1 MTTHTFPSLIE
12 SHNTELENVA
22 LDLVHGLKI
31 YEDDTGYIIGD
42 LALSEGA
49 SPYKAV
55 NSSPEDLDYRLL
67 ARAGLLVA
75 TEGEQE
81 PVTITVGFPYS
92 TYQRNRDLAVD
103 FFSEAHNIQHDAAT
117 YGGGGRKNEY
127 VRVDRIEVLPEVLGC
142 IIAARNN
149 EEYRRHDALF
159 MGSLGYGTF
168 EACLSTRGGVVQRTT
183 VSCQGIRYAVD
194 ITMREL
200 EKKHYLDLR
209 TEHQFDISFQ
219 KGQIILNRRRMDI
232 SGVRTMALRRYYQ
245 DVISPALR
253 SAWKDDDFRQPTK
266 LVLAGGGTMYT
277 ELLDC
282 FRDEFGEIL
291 DVEVVD
297 DPVTAAS
304 RGYCLRS
311 VGLAGNR
318 GVAVGLD
325 VGNAHTALSFKRIG
339 SGGHSEYASEQ
350 QSNQEQQPVAASN
363 GAGPDRQPARAEEPV
378 RR

>member
-1 MTTHTFPSLIE
+1 MNTHTFPSLIE

-22 LDLVHGLKI
+22 LDLVGGLKI

-55 NSSPEDLDYRLL
+55 NSSPQDLDYRLL
-67 ARAGLLVA
+67 AKAGLLIA

-103 FFSEAHNIQHDAAT
+103 FLMDAHNIQHDAGT

-127 VRVDRIEVLPEVLGC
+127 VNVERVEVLPEVLGC
-142 IIAARNN
+142 IIAARND
-149 EEYRRHDALF
+149 EEYRRHDAFF

-183 VSCQGIRYAVD
+183 VSCQGLRYAVE

-209 TEHQFDISFQ
+209 TEHQFDVNFQ
-219 KGQIILNRRRMDI
+219 KGQIILDRRRMDI
-232 SGVRTMALRRYYQ
+232 SGVRSMALRRYYQ

-253 SAWKDDDFRQPTK
+253 GAWKDDDFRRPTK

-282 FRDEFGEIL
+282 FREEFGEII

-311 VGLAGNR
+311 LNLAGNR

-325 VGNAHTALSFKRIG
+325 IGNAHTAMSFERIV
-339 SGGHSEYASEQ
+339 SGGRAEYVGDGQQQASSAPKQ
-350 QSNQEQQPVAASN
+350 PQPSQQPSAPPQ
-363 GAGPDRQPARAEEPV
+363 GEPV
-378 RR
+378 NG

>member
-67 ARAGLLVA
+67 AKAGLLVA

-92 TYQRNRDLAVD
+92 TYQRNRDLAVG
-103 FFSEAHNIQHDAAT
+103 FLKEAHNIQHDAGT
-117 YGGGGRKNEY
+117 YGGGGRKSEHVNVE
-127 VRVDRIEVLPEVLGC
+127 RVDVLPEVLGC
-142 IIAARNN
+142 IIAARNK
-149 EEYRRHDALF
+149 EEYRRHDAFF

-183 VSCQGIRYAVD
+183 VSCQGLRYAVD
-194 ITMREL
+194 ITMKEL

-209 TEHQFDISFQ
+209 TEHQFDVNFQ
-219 KGQIILNRRRMDI
+219 KGQIILDRRRMDI
-232 SGVRTMALRRYYQ
+232 SGVRTMALQRYYR

-253 SAWKDDDFRQPTK
+253 SAWKDDDFRRPTK

-282 FRDEFGEIL
+282 FREEFGEII

-311 VGLAGNR
+311 VSLAGNR

-325 VGNAHTALSFKRIG
+325 IGNAHTAMSFERIA
-339 SGGHSEYASEQ
+339 SGGQAEYFD
-350 QSNQEQQPVAASN
+350 EQQPAPRPQPSE
-363 GAGPDRQPARAEEPV
+363 PDAPQQGEPV
-378 RR
+378 DG

>member
-1 MTTHTFPSLIE
+1 MTTHTFPSIIE

-31 YEDDTGYIIGD
+31 YDDDTGYVIGD
-42 LALSEGA
+42 LALQEGA
-49 SPYKAV
+49 SPSKAV
-55 NSSPEDLDYRLL
+55 NSSPQDLDYRLL
-67 ARAGLLVA
+67 AQAGLLVA

-81 PVTITVGFPYS
+81 PVTLTVGFPYS
-92 TYQRNRDLAVD
+92 TYQRNRELAVD
-103 FFSEAHNIQHDAAT
+103 FLRNAHNIQHDAAT

-127 VRVDRIEVLPEVLGC
+127 VNVERVEVLPEVLGC
-142 IIAARNN
+142 IIAARND
-149 EEYRRHDALF
+149 EEYRRHDAFF

-183 VSCQGIRYAVD
+183 VSCQGVRYAVE
-194 ITMREL
+194 ITMKEL
-200 EKKHYLDLR
+200 EKQHYLDLR
-209 TEHQFDISFQ
+209 TEHQFDVSFQ

-232 SGVRTMALRRYYQ
+232 SGVRSMALRRYYH

-253 SAWKDDDFRQPTK
+253 GAWKDDDFRRPTK

-277 ELLDC
+277 EILDC
-282 FRDEFGEIL
+282 FRDEFGEII

-311 VGLAGNR
+311 MSLAGNR

-325 VGNAHTALSFKRIG
+325 VGNAHTAMSFKRIG
-339 SGGHSEYASEQ
+339 SGGHSEYSAGQ
-350 QSNQEQQPVAASN
+350 QVAGQQP
-363 GAGPDRQPARAEEPV
+363 AGQQPARTDNPSTPRQEQPV
-378 RR
+378 SG

>member
-1 MTTHTFPSLIE
+1 MTIHTFPSIIE

-22 LDLVHGLKI
+22 LDLVNGLKI
-31 YEDDTGYIIGD
+31 FDDDTGYIIGE

-55 NSSPEDLDYRLL
+55 NSSPQDLDYQLL
-67 ARAGLLVA
+67 AQAGLLVA

-81 PVTITVGFPYS
+81 PVTLTVGFPYS

-103 FFSEAHNIQHDAAT
+103 YLRGAHNIQHDAAT

-127 VRVDRIEVLPEVLGC
+127 VNVERIEVLPEVLGC

-149 EEYRRHDALF
+149 EEYRRHDAFF

-183 VSCQGIRYAVD
+183 VSCQGIRYAVE
-194 ITMREL
+194 ITMKEL

-209 TEHQFDISFQ
+209 TEHQFDVSFQ

-232 SGVRTMALRRYYQ
+232 SGVRTMALQRYYQ

-253 SAWKDDDFRQPTK
+253 GAWKDDDFRRPTK

-282 FRDEFGEIL
+282 FRDEFGDII

-311 VGLAGNR
+311 ISLAGNR

-325 VGNAHTALSFKRIG
+325 VGNAHTALSYKRIG
-339 SGGHSEYASEQ
+339 SGGRSDGAGTPPAAKQ
-350 QSNQEQQPVAASN
+350 RAQQPAASN
-363 GAGPDRQPARAEEPV
+363 QQAAPARQTEPV
-378 RR
+378 SG